1 MTDVTRDE
9 MVAAVQDIRAELR
22 SALRRASVPEPDW
35 DSAAGHLYRAERDC
49 RRAATACVRQ
59 GVEDEEERGELS

>member
-1 MTDVTRDE
+1 MTRDE
-9 MVAAVQDIRAELR
+9 MVASVQGIRAELR

-59 GVEDEEERGELS
+59 GVEDEEERGEL

>member
-1 MTDVTRDE
+1 MTRDE
-9 MVAAVQDIRAELR
+9 MVASVQGIRAELR

>member
-1 MTDVTRDE
+1 MTRDE

-22 SALRRASVPEPDW
+22 AALRCASRPEPDW
-35 DSAAGHLYRAERDC
+35 DSAAGHLYRSERDC

>member
-9 MVAAVQDIRAELR
+9 MIAAVQDIRAELR
-22 SALRRASVPEPDW
+22 AALRRVSVPKPDW

-49 RRAATACVRQ
+49 RRLATDCVRQ
-59 GVEDEEERGELS
+59 GVEEDESGY

>member
-1 MTDVTRDE
+1 MTRDDLA
-9 MVAAVQDIRAELR
+9 VAVQGIRAELR

-59 GVEDEEERGELS
+59 GVEDEEERGEL

>member
-1 MTDVTRDE
+1 MTRDE
-9 MVAAVQDIRAELR
+9 MVAAVQDIREELR
-22 SALRRASVPEPDW
+22 AALRRASVPEPDW

>member
-1 MTDVTRDE
+1 MTCDE
-9 MVAAVQDIRAELR
+9 LIAAVQDIRAELR
-22 SALRRASVPEPDW
+22 AALRRASVPEPDW

-59 GVEDEEERGELS
+59 EVEDEEERGELS

>member
-1 MTDVTRDE
+1 MTCDE
-9 MVAAVQDIRAELR
+9 LIAAVQDIRAELR
-22 SALRRASVPEPDW
+22 AALRRASVPNPDW

>member
-1 MTDVTRDE
+1 MTRDE

-22 SALRRASVPEPDW
+22 AALRRASVPDPDW

-49 RRAATACVRQ
+49 RRAATACVWQ
-59 GVEDEEERGELS
+59 EAVDEDERGELS

>member
-1 MTDVTRDE
+1 MTCDE
-9 MVAAVQDIRAELR
+9 LIAAVQDIRAELR
-22 SALRRASVPEPDW
+22 AALRRASVPDPDW

-49 RRAATACVRQ
+49 RRAATACVWQ

>member
-1 MTDVTRDE
+1 MTRDE
-9 MVAAVQDIRAELR
+9 MVAYVQDIRAELR
-22 SALRRASVPEPDW
+22 AALRRASVPEPDW

>member
-1 MTDVTRDE
+1 MTRDDLA
-9 MVAAVQDIRAELR
+9 VAVQGIRAELR

-49 RRAATACVRQ
+49 RRAATACVWQ
-59 GVEDEEERGELS
+59 EAVDEEERGELS

>member
-1 MTDVTRDE
+1 MTRDE

-22 SALRRASVPEPDW
+22 AALRRASVPEPDW
-35 DSAAGHLYRAERDC
+35 DSAAGHLYRVERDC

>member
-1 MTDVTRDE
+1 MTRDDLA
-9 MVAAVQDIRAELR
+9 VAVQGIREELR

-59 GVEDEEERGELS
+59 GVEDEEERGEL

>member
-1 MTDVTRDE
+1 MTCDE
-9 MVAAVQDIRAELR
+9 LIAAVQDIRAELR
-22 SALRRASVPEPDW
+22 AALRRASVPDPDW

>member
-1 MTDVTRDE
+1 MTRDDLA
-9 MVAAVQDIRAELR
+9 VAVQGIRTELR

-59 GVEDEEERGELS
+59 GVEDEEERGEL

>member
-1 MTDVTRDE
+1 MTCDE
-9 MVAAVQDIRAELR
+9 LIGAVQDIRAELR
-22 SALRRASVPEPDW
+22 AALRRASVPEPDW

>member
-1 MTDVTRDE
+1 MTRDE

-22 SALRRASVPEPDW
+22 AALRRASVPDPDW

-49 RRAATACVRQ
+49 RRAATACVQQ
-59 GVEDEEERGELS
+59 GVDDEEERGELS

>member
-1 MTDVTRDE
+1 MTRDE
-9 MVAAVQDIRAELR
+9 LIGAVQDIRAELR
-22 SALRRASVPEPDW
+22 AALRRASVPEPDW

-49 RRAATACVRQ
+49 RRAATACVWQ

>member
-1 MTDVTRDE
+1 MTRDE
-9 MVAAVQDIRAELR
+9 MVAAVQDIREELR
-22 SALRRASVPEPDW
+22 AALRRASVPNPDW

-59 GVEDEEERGELS
+59 GVEDDEERGELS

>member
-1 MTDVTRDE
+1 MTRDDLA
-9 MVAAVQDIRAELR
+9 VAVQGIRAELR

-59 GVEDEEERGELS
+59 GVEDEEERGEI

>member
-1 MTDVTRDE
+1 MTRDDVTS
-9 MVAAVQDIRAELR
+9 AVQDIRAELR
-22 SALRRASVPEPDW
+22 AALRCASGPVPDW
-35 DSAAGHLYRAERDC
+35 ADAAGHLYRAERDC

>member
-1 MTDVTRDE
+1 MTRDE

-22 SALRRASVPEPDW
+22 AALRRASVPEPDW

-59 GVEDEEERGELS
+59 GVEDGEERGEI

>member
-1 MTDVTRDE
+1 MTCDE
-9 MVAAVQDIRAELR
+9 LIGAVQGIRAELR
-22 SALRRASVPEPDW
+22 AALRRASVPNPDW

>member
-1 MTDVTRDE
+1 MTSDE
-9 MVAAVQDIRAELR
+9 LIEAVQGIRAELR
-22 SALRRASVPEPDW
+22 AALRRASVPEPDW

-49 RRAATACVRQ
+49 RRTATACVRQ

>member
-1 MTDVTRDE
+1 MTSDE
-9 MVAAVQDIRAELR
+9 LIEAVQDIRAELR
-22 SALRRASVPEPDW
+22 AALRRASVPEPDW

-59 GVEDEEERGELS
+59 GVEDEEEKGELS

>member
-1 MTDVTRDE
+1 MTRDE
-9 MVAAVQDIRAELR
+9 MVTYVQDIRAELR
-22 SALRRASVPEPDW
+22 AALRRASVPNPDW

-59 GVEDEEERGELS
+59 GVEDEEERGEI